1 MAVGTVF
8 TIIAAIIAAGAAVT
22 TTAMENSATEEA
34 GKESEYWAN
43 LSRQDQ
49 LAAQGATNKLNK
61 WNMRLK
67 EKTLAWQ
74 KEESKKARAERAE
87 ERGYVRRQTQW
98 GKLLGVANQNKQMR
112 DSLLAYFPQT
122 QPVGA

>member
-87 ERGYVRRQTQW
+87 ERG
-98 GKLLGVANQNKQMR
+98 GIE
-112 DSLLAYFPQT
+112 
-122 QPVGA
+122 

>member
-43 LSRQDQ
+43 LQRQDQ
-49 LAAQGATNKLNK
+49 LAARRAGDKINK
-61 WNMRLK
+61 WSMRLK
-67 EKTLAWQ
+67 EKMFKWEKGEA
-74 KEESKKARAERAE
+74 KKARAERAE
-87 ERGYVRRQTQW
+87 ERGYVRRQTHW
-98 GKLLGVANQNKQMR
+98 GKILGVANQNKQVK
-112 DSLLAYFPQT
+112 DSLLAYFPRT

>member
-98 GKLLGVANQNKQMR
+98 GKLLGVANQNKQVK
-112 DSLLAYFPQT
+112 DSLLAYFPRT